1 MISIPSSKVGL
12 VMSRGG
18 AGRPSDKSASL
29 VEPTALPGGEK
40 LENSDYSF
48 SVFFLLLQVD
58 KNVPDRAREKNI
70 VIKGRPANV
79 QKAKV
84 NYILFIIFNK

>member
-1 MISIPSSKVGL
+1 
-12 VMSRGG
+12 MSRGG

-48 SVFFLLLQVD
+48 SVFFLFLQVD